1 MSSAEQRPVRV
12 VLFANNSVGRRV
24 AEAIAEAGDS
34 IVGLVLHE
42 PERRK
47 LGDAIVDAAM
57 RAGLEEDSIFD
68 ATRLAERETI
78 DAIHALG
85 ADVGVS
91 ALFGHIL
98 RREVFGRFPLGCV
111 NVHPAFLPYNR
122 GAYPNVWSI
131 VDGTPAGVTIHY
143 VDDGVDTGDIIAQ
156 REVKVEPVDTGASL
170 YARLERECGRLFRET
185 WPAIRAGSTE
195 RTPQPKNGG
204 STHRVSDVKSIDA
217 IDLDGTYTA
226 RELLDILR
234 ARTFP
239 PYYGAYI
246 TDGVRGG
253 GRRIYLELKLQYDD

>member
-1 MSSAEQRPVRV
+1 MSSAEWRPVRV
-12 VLFANNSVGRRV
+12 VLFANNGVGWRV

-42 PERRK
+42 PKRRR
-47 LGDAIVDAAM
+47 LGDDIIHAATK
-57 RAGLEEDSIFD
+57 AGLHEDSIFD
-68 ATRLAERETI
+68 ATWLGDRDTI

-98 RREVFGRFPLGCV
+98 SREVFGHFPLGCV

-131 VDGTPAGVTIHY
+131 VEGTPSGVTIHY
-143 VDDGVDTGDIIAQ
+143 VDEGVDTGDIIAQ
-156 REVKVEPVDTGASL
+156 REVKVEPVDTGSTL
-170 YARLERECGRLFRET
+170 YARLERESEKLFRET
-185 WPAIRAGSTE
+185 WPAIRAGNAP
-195 RTPQPKNGG
+195 RTPQPKDGG
-204 STHRVSDVKSIDA
+204 TTHRVGDVKSIDA

-239 PYYGAYI
+239 PFYGAYI
-246 TDGVRGG
+246 TDGVRG
-253 GRRIYLELKLQYDD
+253 RKIYLELKLQYDD